1 MTINMNISHIVSL
14 EQIKNFL
21 KASSDLTIEPDSKQ
35 EVYAW
40 LQTLLLRI
48 KYRRLGK
55 KDKGTVKVFIRK
67 VTGYCDKQIK
77 RLLKKH
83 KDGTL
88 RWKKWQKGC
97 FSAVYDQIDVGLLHE
112 VDRAHRLSGP
122 ATRAILKRE
131 YDVFKKEE
139 FRKLAN
145 ISSSH
150 IYNIRKRVSYLRKGK
165 IFDETKSI
173 FIPIGKRMKPRPEG
187 RPGFLRIDT
196 VHQGD
201 KDNKKGIYHINIV
214 DEITQS
220 EFIFS
225 VPAISELYLK
235 DVLWDLNT
243 ICPFVIK
250 NFHSD
255 NGSEFINQVVA
266 GILNELHIKQT
277 KSRPRRHNDNGLV
290 ETKNGWIIRKTYGYF
305 HIPATEENA
314 NLLNQFNQRWLN
326 IYLNY
331 HRTCGFATTKID
343 AKGKE
348 KKVYDVYI
356 TPYAKLRSL
365 PHAELYLKRHVFFE
379 DLDKIAYAMSDTEF
393 AMKMNEEKEKMFQKL
408 RL

>member
-1 MTINMNISHIVSL
+1 MDISHIISL

-21 KASSDLTIEPDSKQ
+21 KASSDLNIETGSGK
-35 EVYAW
+35 EVYDW
-40 LQTLLLRI
+40 LQKLLLMI

-55 KDKGTVKVFIRK
+55 KDKGTVKVFIQK
-67 VTGYCDKQIK
+67 VTGYCDKQTK

-112 VDRAHRLSGP
+112 VDSAHKLSGP

-131 YDVFKKEE
+131 YEVFGKKE

-165 IFDETKSI
+165 IFDETKST
-173 FIPIGKRMKPRPEG
+173 FISIGKRIKPRPEG
-187 RPGFLRIDT
+187 RPGFLRVDT
-196 VHQGD
+196 VHQGN

-220 EFIFS
+220 EYVFS
-225 VPAISELYLK
+225 VPAISEKYLEI
-235 DVLWDLNT
+235 VLWELYT
-243 ICPFVIK
+243 ICPFVII

-266 GILNELHIKQT
+266 EILNSLYIKQT
-277 KSRPRRHNDNGLV
+277 KSRPGKHNDNGLV
-290 ETKNGWIIRKTYGYF
+290 ETENGWIIRKTYGYF
-305 HIPATEENA
+305 HIPATDENA
-314 NLLNQFNQRWLN
+314 NLLNGFNRRWLN
-326 IYLNY
+326 VYLNY

-343 AKGKE
+343 RKGKE
-348 KKVYDVYI
+348 KKVYDVYM

-365 PHAELYLKRHVFFE
+365 PHAELYLKRHIFFE
-379 DLDKIAYAMSDTEF
+379 DLDKIAYAESDTDF
-393 AMKMNEEKEKMFQKL
+393 AKKMNKEKENMFQKL